1 LFACPYKHKG
11 VEFHTNLVLLNS
23 EGIDVILGMDCLKRW
38 EAMVECATGSV
49 RMCAP
54 SGEKVEVV
62 LGRPPVIEGRIN

>member
-1 LFACPYKHKG
+1 
-11 VEFHTNLVLLNS
+11 
-23 EGIDVILGMDCLKRW
+23 VILGMDCLKRW